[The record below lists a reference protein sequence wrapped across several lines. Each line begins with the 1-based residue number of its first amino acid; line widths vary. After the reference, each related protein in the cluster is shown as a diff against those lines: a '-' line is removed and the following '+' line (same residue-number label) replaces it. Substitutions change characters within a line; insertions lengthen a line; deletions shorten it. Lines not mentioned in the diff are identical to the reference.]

1 MNAMNDTPGTP
12 TFEQSL
18 TELQR
23 IVADLESGA
32 LGLEQSLAQFERGI
46 GLLRQCRAVL
56 EQAEQRIEVLTGVDS
71 QGNPTFAP
79 FDATATAEQ
88 QGKSAGRRPRRKKAA
103 EAEPEVPVPPATTS
117 PATAAPATAD
127 LGEPTPASSDE
138 IPPWESLPGADAA
151 SAFDASGSADT
162 DSDNRPR
169 LF

>member
-1 MNAMNDTPGTP
+1 MNDTPGTP

-103 EAEPEVPVPPATTS
+103 EPEPEVPATTS
-117 PATAAPATAD
+117 PAAAAPPSAGV
-127 LGEPTPASSDE
+127 GETKPASSDE
-138 IPPWESLPGADAA
+138 TPPWESLPGGDAT
-151 SAFDASGSADT
+151 SPFDASGSAD
-162 DSDNRPR
+162 SDADDRPR

>member
-1 MNAMNDTPGTP
+1 MNSMTETTSPS

-46 GLLRQCRAVL
+46 GLLRQCRTVL

-88 QGKSAGRRPRRKKAA
+88 QGKSAGRRPRRKKAVA
-103 EAEPEVPVPPATTS
+103 EAEPAEAS
-117 PATAAPATAD
+117 HSAD
-127 LGEPTPASSDE
+127 ASTPASDPVGETNAAASSE
-138 IPPWESLPGADAA
+138 VPPWESLPDGNAA
-151 SAFDASGSADT
+151 RSLDASNLSESGSD
-162 DSDNRPR
+162 DGPR